1 MFMLYYNSSGC
12 STRSHILNADSS
24 PLRRNETN
32 QTDKDLDFLRIGVL
46 KRMSLLLNLNLKQ
59 QNTCLKKRIRST
71 LLTPSKY

>member
-1 MFMLYYNSSGC
+1 MLHFTSFWC
-12 STRSHILNADSS
+12 STKSHILDTESL

-59 QNTCLKKRIRST
+59 QNTCLKKRMCST